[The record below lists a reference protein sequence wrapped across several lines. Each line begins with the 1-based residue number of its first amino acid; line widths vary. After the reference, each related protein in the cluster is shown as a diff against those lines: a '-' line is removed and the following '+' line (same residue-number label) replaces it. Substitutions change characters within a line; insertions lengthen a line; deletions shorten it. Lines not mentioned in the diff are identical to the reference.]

1 VSRENPVQRAGWLRA
16 ARHAV
21 LWRLNTGKAWLSGL
35 GPRGVHWAPDRSH
48 VRIDAARPIAVGLGM
63 VNGDPVVGAGDL
75 LGRLSI
81 VITPEMVGQTV
92 AVFCSLEAKRT
103 TGGRVSEEQSNWGEQ
118 TTNAGGI
125 YGVFRSEEEA
135 ERIILD
141 WCEKRGAK
149 LP

>member
-1 VSRENPVQRAGWLRA
+1 
-16 ARHAV
+16 
-21 LWRLNTGKAWLSGL
+21 
-35 GPRGVHWAPDRSH
+35 
-48 VRIDAARPIAVGLGM
+48 M

-92 AVFCSLEAKRT
+92 AVFCSLEAKRSS
-103 TGGRVSEEQSNWGEQ
+103 GGRVSDEQSNWGEQ